1 MKTFTKICLHFS
13 VIFLAV
19 SLCAY
24 GEPVEAKRF
33 KQYRKIDVM
42 TRNLYIGVDVSSLF
56 SAQENLDL
64 LSGLVRQAYYEIVN
78 PEFSYHAKAI
88 VLEIA
93 KKRPDVVALQ
103 HVYKVYKDKSDFL
116 TNPMDNINLVTGEI
130 TPNATTI
137 AFDYLQ
143 LFIDELKTL
152 GLQYYVA
159 SSQELT
165 DAELPTILYEGLF
178 DIRITDRDVILVRK
192 GVNVSNPVSYL
203 YDTKLPHIFPAP
215 DEVSAYVDSL
225 VIYFTRGFVA
235 ADVKLRGNKYHVVNT
250 HLETRLEAL
259 GPLAQFFQIGQA
271 AELIAAIEDW
281 PEPVIL
287 VGDFNSLPEDPI
299 IPIDEDNTIIPPYK
313 LLQLNGYR
321 DVCAS
326 RLNRRHVEGL
336 TFCQTS
342 NLSNTESDLY
352 ERIDLI
358 WVKNMPYSWAFTI
371 MGPKLTATAGDH
383 PSPVFT
389 IVPDKEVFW
398 PSDHAGVSAVSRIP
412 IFN

>member
-1 MKTFTKICLHFS
+1 MKTFTEICLHFS

-19 SLCAY
+19 LLCTF

-33 KQYRKIDVM
+33 KLHKKIDVM
-42 TRNLYIGVDVSSLF
+42 TRNLYINTDISSF
-56 SAQENLDL
+56 FAAAAQENPDL
-64 LSGLVRQAYYEIVN
+64 LPSLVRKAYYEIVN
-78 PEFSYHAKAI
+78 SEFSYRAKAI
-88 VLEIA
+88 ALEIA

-103 HVYKVYKDKSDFL
+103 QVYKVYKDKSDFL
-116 TNPMDNINLVTGEI
+116 TNPLDNINFVTGEI

-137 AFDYLQ
+137 EFDYLQ
-143 LFIDELKTL
+143 LFIDELKVL
-152 GLQYYVA
+152 GLHYYVA

-165 DAELPTILYEGLF
+165 DAELPALLDEGLF

-192 GVNVSNPVSYL
+192 GVNVSDPVAYL
-203 YDTKLPHIFPAP
+203 YDTKLPYIFPAP

-235 ADVKLRGNKYHVVNT
+235 ADIILRGTKYHVVNT
-250 HLETRLEAL
+250 HLETRLETL

-287 VGDFNSLPEDPI
+287 LGDFNSSPEDPI

-313 LLQLNGYR
+313 LLQLSGYR

-342 NLSNTESDLY
+342 NLSNTVSELY

-358 WVKNMPYSWAFTI
+358 WVKNMPYSW
-371 MGPKLTATAGDH
+371 
-383 PSPVFT
+383 VFT
-389 IVPDKEVFW
+389 ILEPVI
-398 PSDHAGVSAVSRIP
+398 ATTVSIK
-412 IFN
+412 